1 MYFSLEHVYQNRP
14 ICYQFPN
21 NIAQYQECRK

>member
-1 MYFSLEHVYQNRP
+1 MYFSLEHVYQNYP

-21 NIAQYQECRK
+21 NIAQY